1 LTQLVAKSTGQ
12 RADELIIVSFKS
24 SRGVVTKFAILYE
37 KVKKVRNLTL
47 HTGIKRCVSNEYTTD
62 NGDETQRTG
71 IAKRRLY
78 RSVTKRP
85 RLSDPEPVIT
95 K

>member
-1 LTQLVAKSTGQ
+1 
-12 RADELIIVSFKS
+12 
-24 SRGVVTKFAILYE
+24 
-37 KVKKVRNLTL
+37 
-47 HTGIKRCVSNEYTTD
+47 VSNEYTTD
-62 NGDETQRTG
+62 KGDETQRTG

>member
-1 LTQLVAKSTGQ
+1 MTQSVAKSTGQ
-12 RADELIIVSFKS
+12 RADELISVSFKS
-24 SRGVVTKFAILYE
+24 SRGVVTKFAVLYE
-37 KVKKVRNLTL
+37 KVTKVRNLNL
-47 HTGIKRCVSNEYTTD
+47 YTGIKRIMSNHNTTD
-62 NGDETQRTG
+62 NGEGTLRTG
-71 IAKRRLY
+71 YAKRRLY